1 MDSDNHHDE
10 RHSRRISPAAGH
22 RGTAPTPER
31 PPPGGRPPERKP
43 EKKGGWGWFA
53 LIVVGVLILLAVL
66 ATFGII
72 NAIHNSH
79 ERDATE
85 KAVQAGAATVQVVKP
100 SRSPSSFEFS
110 LPGSAEALST
120 ATLYA
125 RINGYLSKRLVDIG
139 DRVEAGQL
147 LAEISAPDIDAQ
159 LNQARGQL
167 EQFRAAQ
174 GIAQVTFEREQRLL
188 DQKVVSKQEYD
199 QSEATMNQAKANV
212 VAAEANVQNLS
223 AQQGFEKIVAPFT
236 GVITTRFLDQGAL
249 IAGGGSSTAPS
260 IYTEVQSD
268 VLRVYIYVPQAYVAN
283 INVGQEVEI
292 TASQYPHNVFK
303 GKVTRTADSLDP
315 AARTMRTEIQLP
327 SENGKLTPGMYLSVK
342 FRVEQDQPALV
353 VPANTLDIRREGPR
367 VAVVDD
373 KGTVN
378 YRQVGLGR
386 DFGKTIEILAGLQ
399 GTENLVVNPTTDLV
413 EGEKVQIAKNGAAA
427 AGSATGASQ

>member
-10 RHSRRISPAAGH
+10 RHSRRISTAAGH
-22 RGTAPTPER
+22 RSTTPTQER
-31 PPPGGRPPERKP
+31 PVVGGRPPEKKP
-43 EKKGGWGWFA
+43 AKKGGWGWFA

-72 NAIHNSH
+72 NAIHNRH
-79 ERDATE
+79 EREATAQ
-85 KAVQAGAATVQVVKP
+85 AVQAGAATVQVVKP
-100 SRSPSSFEFS
+100 SHSPASFEFS

-125 RINGYLSKRLVDIG
+125 RINGYLKRRLVDIG

-147 LAEISAPDIDAQ
+147 LAEIDAPDIDAQ

-167 EQFRAAQ
+167 EQFRAAL

-188 DQKVVSKQEYD
+188 GQKVVSKQEYD
-199 QSEATMNQAKANV
+199 QSEATLNQAKANV
-212 VAAEANVQNLS
+212 VAAEANVQNLT
-223 AQQGFEKIVAPFT
+223 AQQGFEKIIAPFT

-249 IAGGGSSTAPS
+249 IAGGGGTTAPS

-303 GKVTRTADSLDP
+303 GKVTRMADALDP
-315 AARTMRTEIQLP
+315 TARTMRTEIQLP
-327 SENGKLTPGMYLSVK
+327 SENGKLTPGMYLSVN
-342 FRVEQDQPALV
+342 FQVEQDQPALV

-367 VAVVDD
+367 VAVVDASG
-373 KGTVN
+373 KVN
-378 YRQVGLGR
+378 YRQVSLGR
-386 DFGKTIEILAGLQ
+386 DFGKTVEIVAGLQ
-399 GTENLVVNPTTDLV
+399 GTEDLVVNPTTDLV
-413 EGEKVQIAKNGAAA
+413 EGEKVQVAKDD
-427 AGSATGASQ
+427 AGATGAAQ